1 MKAYAEIEKLLI
13 YALLIIALDGV
24 AQSASCSGLFHPR
37 ERACY
42 NVWNR
47 KLVGPKGQSEHLEEE
62 SPCS

>member
-1 MKAYAEIEKLLI
+1 MKAYAEVEKLQL

-24 AQSASCSGLFHPR
+24 VQSVSCRGLFNPR
-37 ERACY
+37 EKACY

-47 KLVGPKGQSEHLEEE
+47 RLDGPKSQSEQLEEE